1 MRLIPA
7 THRRDAG
14 ILISAR
20 ALRGFIDGLVS
31 TLLPTYFA
39 FIGLNSFHTGA
50 IITATLFGSALLT
63 LLVGL
68 LGHRLQRLTL
78 LHIASAAMIATG
90 IGFASVTWFWMLF
103 IVAII
108 GTINPSSGD
117 VSVFLPT
124 EQALLPATATDEQRT
139 SLFARYTLA
148 GFGAG
153 AIGALFVGVPN
164 VLQRHHVMSEAWSY
178 RTVFLLYSLIG
189 LALYFLYSQLSSQL
203 TSHPIHKSLPLG
215 ESRKKVVSLAILFSL
230 DSFGGG
236 FVVQALI
243 VLWLQHRF
251 ELSLAVTGAIFFWTG
266 LLSGFSGLVAVH
278 IARRIGLVKTMVFT
292 HIPANVFLI
301 TAAFM
306 PNAWLAVACLVFRS
320 ALSQMDVPIRTSYV
334 MAIVT
339 PPERAAA
346 ASLTNV
352 PRSLASALPPLG
364 AGWMLQH
371 STFGW
376 PLIAGGSVKIIY
388 DLLLLYKFRNVLPPE
403 EMFTT

>member
-1 MRLIPA
+1 MHLIPA
-7 THRRDAG
+7 IHRRDAG

-50 IITATLFGSALLT
+50 IITATLFGAALLT

-68 LGHRLQRLTL
+68 MGHRLQRLTL

-90 IGFASVTWFWMLF
+90 IGFASVTWFLMLF

-153 AIGALFVGVPN
+153 AIGALFVGIPN
-164 VLQRHHVMSEAWSY
+164 VLHRHHVMSEAWSY

-189 LALYFLYSQLSSQL
+189 LALYFLYSQLSPQL
-203 TSHPIHKSLPLG
+203 ASHPVHKSLPLG

-376 PLIAGGSVKIIY
+376 PLVAGGSIKIIY

>member
-7 THRRDAG
+7 IHRRDAG

-63 LLVGL
+63 LIVGL

-153 AIGALFVGVPN
+153 AIGALFVGIPN
-164 VLQRHHVMSEAWSY
+164 VLHRHHVMSEAWSY

-189 LALYFLYSQLSSQL
+189 LALYFLYSQLSPQL
-203 TSHPIHKSLPLG
+203 ASHPVHKSLPLG

>member
-7 THRRDAG
+7 VHRRDAG

-78 LHIASAAMIATG
+78 LHIASGAMIATG
-90 IGFASVTWFWMLF
+90 IGFASVTWFWLLF
-103 IVAII
+103 VVAII

-124 EQALLPATATDEQRT
+124 EQALLPATTSDEQRT

-153 AIGALFVGVPN
+153 AIGALFVGVPSA
-164 VLQRHHVMSEAWSY
+164 LTRHHVMSASWSY
-178 RTVFLLYSLIG
+178 RAVFILYSLVG
-189 LALYFLYSQLSSQL
+189 LVLYFLYSKLSPQLAA
-203 TSHPIHKSLPLG
+203 HPVHQSLPLG

-236 FVVQALI
+236 FVVQALV

-251 ELSLAVTGAIFFWTG
+251 ELSLVITGAVFFWTG

-278 IARRIGLVKTMVFT
+278 IARHIGLVRTMVFT
-292 HIPANVFLI
+292 HIPANIFLI

-306 PNAWLAVACLVFRS
+306 PNVWLSVTFLILRS

-352 PRSLASALPPLG
+352 PRSLASAFPPLV
-364 AGWMLQH
+364 AGFMLQR

-376 PLIAGGSVKIIY
+376 PLVAGGSIKIIY

-403 EMFTT
+403 EIFTT

>member
-7 THRRDAG
+7 IHRRDAG

-68 LGHRLQRLTL
+68 MGHRLQRLTL

-90 IGFASVTWFWMLF
+90 IGFASVTWFLMLF

-153 AIGALFVGVPN
+153 AIGALFVGIPN
-164 VLQRHHVMSEAWSY
+164 VFHRHHVMSEAWSY

-189 LALYFLYSQLSSQL
+189 LALYFLYSQLSPQL
-203 TSHPIHKSLPLG
+203 ASHPVHKSLPLG

-306 PNAWLAVACLVFRS
+306 PKAWLAVACLVFRS

-376 PLIAGGSVKIIY
+376 PLIAGGSIKIIY

>member
-7 THRRDAG
+7 IHRRDAG

-63 LLVGL
+63 LIVGL

-153 AIGALFVGVPN
+153 AIGALFVGIPN
-164 VLQRHHVMSEAWSY
+164 VLHRHHVMSEAWSY

-189 LALYFLYSQLSSQL
+189 LALYFLYSQLSPQL
-203 TSHPIHKSLPLG
+203 ASHPVHKSLPLG

-306 PNAWLAVACLVFRS
+306 PNAWLAVACLVCRS

-376 PLIAGGSVKIIY
+376 PLIAGGSIKIIY

>member
-7 THRRDAG
+7 IHRRDAG

-68 LGHRLQRLTL
+68 MGHRLQRLTL

-90 IGFASVTWFWMLF
+90 IGFASVTWFLMLF

-153 AIGALFVGVPN
+153 AIGALFVGIPN
-164 VLQRHHVMSEAWSY
+164 VLHRHHVMSEAWSY

-189 LALYFLYSQLSSQL
+189 LALYFLYSQLSPQL
-203 TSHPIHKSLPLG
+203 ASHPVHKSLPLG

-243 VLWLQHRF
+243 VLWLQHQF

-306 PNAWLAVACLVFRS
+306 PNAWLAVACLVCRS

-376 PLIAGGSVKIIY
+376 PLIAGGSIKIIY

>member
-1 MRLIPA
+1 VRLIPA
-7 THRRDAG
+7 IHRRDAG

-63 LLVGL
+63 LIVGL

-164 VLQRHHVMSEAWSY
+164 VLQHHHVMSEAWSY

-189 LALYFLYSQLSSQL
+189 LALYFLYSQLSAQL
-203 TSHPIHKSLPLG
+203 ASHPIHKSLPLG

>member
-1 MRLIPA
+1 VRLIPA

-203 TSHPIHKSLPLG
+203 ASHPIHKSLPLG

>member
-7 THRRDAG
+7 VHRRDAG

-20 ALRGFIDGLVS
+20 AFRGFIDGLVS
-31 TLLPTYFA
+31 TLLPTYFV

-78 LHIASAAMIATG
+78 LHIASGAMIATG
-90 IGFASVTWFWMLF
+90 IGFASVTWFWLLF
-103 IVAII
+103 VVAII

-124 EQALLPATATDEQRT
+124 EQALLPATASDEQRT

-153 AIGALFVGVPN
+153 AIGALFVGIPSA
-164 VLQRHHVMSEAWSY
+164 LTRHHVMSASWSY
-178 RTVFLLYSLIG
+178 RTVFILYSLVG
-189 LALYFLYSQLSSQL
+189 LILYSLYSKLSPQLASQPV
-203 TSHPIHKSLPLG
+203 HQSLPLG

-236 FVVQALI
+236 FVVQALV

-251 ELSLAVTGAIFFWTG
+251 QLSLAVTGAVFFWTG

-278 IARRIGLVKTMVFT
+278 IARHIGLVRTMVFT
-292 HIPANVFLI
+292 HIPANIFLI

-306 PNAWLAVACLVFRS
+306 PNVWLAVTFLILRS

-352 PRSLASALPPLG
+352 PRSLASAFPPLV

-376 PLIAGGSVKIIY
+376 PLIAGGSIKIVY

-403 EMFTT
+403 EIFTT

>member
-7 THRRDAG
+7 IHRRDAG

-68 LGHRLQRLTL
+68 MGHRLQRLTL

-153 AIGALFVGVPN
+153 AIGALFVGIPN
-164 VLQRHHVMSEAWSY
+164 VLHRHHVMSEAWSY

-189 LALYFLYSQLSSQL
+189 LALYFLYSQLSPQL
-203 TSHPIHKSLPLG
+203 ASHPVHKSLPLG

>member
-68 LGHRLQRLTL
+68 MGHRLQRLTL

-153 AIGALFVGVPN
+153 AIGALFVGIPN
-164 VLQRHHVMSEAWSY
+164 VLHRHHVMSEAWSY

-189 LALYFLYSQLSSQL
+189 LALYFLYSQLSPQL
-203 TSHPIHKSLPLG
+203 ASHPVHKSLPLG

>member
-7 THRRDAG
+7 IHRRDAG

-68 LGHRLQRLTL
+68 MGHRLQRLTL

-90 IGFASVTWFWMLF
+90 IGFASVTWFLMLF

-153 AIGALFVGVPN
+153 AIGALFVGIPN
-164 VLQRHHVMSEAWSY
+164 VLHRHHVMSEAWSY

-189 LALYFLYSQLSSQL
+189 LA
-203 TSHPIHKSLPLG
+203 
-215 ESRKKVVSLAILFSL
+215 
-230 DSFGGG
+230 
-236 FVVQALI
+236 QAADG
-243 VLWLQHRF
+243 R
-251 ELSLAVTGAIFFWTG
+251 G
-266 LLSGFSGLVAVH
+266 SGQRSVREDTQRHARGSG
-278 IARRIGLVKTMVFT
+278 
-292 HIPANVFLI
+292 
-301 TAAFM
+301 
-306 PNAWLAVACLVFRS
+306 
-320 ALSQMDVPIRTSYV
+320 
-334 MAIVT
+334 
-339 PPERAAA
+339 
-346 ASLTNV
+346 
-352 PRSLASALPPLG
+352 
-364 AGWMLQH
+364 
-371 STFGW
+371 
-376 PLIAGGSVKIIY
+376 
-388 DLLLLYKFRNVLPPE
+388 
-403 EMFTT
+403 

>member
-7 THRRDAG
+7 IHRRDAG
-14 ILISAR
+14 ILITAR

-31 TLLPTYFA
+31 TILPTYFA
-39 FIGLNSFHTGA
+39 FIGFNSFHTGA

-63 LLVGL
+63 LLVGFM
-68 LGHRLQRLTL
+68 GHHLQRLTL
-78 LHIASAAMIATG
+78 LHIACAAMIATG
-90 IGFASVTWFWMLF
+90 IGFASITWFWILL
-103 IVAII
+103 IVAVI

-153 AIGALFVGVPN
+153 AIGALFVGMPN
-164 VLQRHHVMSEAWSY
+164 VLHRHHVMSESWSY
-178 RTVFLLYSLIG
+178 RTIFILYSLLGLVLYLLYSKLSPQ
-189 LALYFLYSQLSSQL
+189 LA
-203 TSHPIHKSLPLG
+203 SHPIHQSLPLG
-215 ESRKKVVSLAILFSL
+215 ESRKKVVSLAVLFSL

-236 FVVQALI
+236 FVVQALV

-251 ELSLAVTGAIFFWTG
+251 QLSLAVTGAVFFWTG
-266 LLSGFSGLVAVH
+266 MMSGFSGLVAVH
-278 IARRIGLVKTMVFT
+278 IARHIGLVRTMVFT
-292 HIPANVFLI
+292 HIPANIFLI
-301 TAAFM
+301 SAAFM
-306 PNAWLAVACLVFRS
+306 PNVWLAVTCLILRS

-376 PLIAGGSVKIIY
+376 PLIAGGSIKIIY

-403 EMFTT
+403 ELFTT

>member
-7 THRRDAG
+7 IHRRDAG

-63 LLVGL
+63 LIVGL

-164 VLQRHHVMSEAWSY
+164 VLQHHHVMSEAWSY

-189 LALYFLYSQLSSQL
+189 LALYFLYSQLSAQL
-203 TSHPIHKSLPLG
+203 ASHPIHKSLPLG

>member
-7 THRRDAG
+7 IHRRDAG
-14 ILISAR
+14 ILVAAR

-31 TLLPTYFA
+31 TILPTYFA
-39 FIGLNSFHTGA
+39 FIGFNSFHTGA

-68 LGHRLQRLTL
+68 MGHRLQRLTL

-164 VLQRHHVMSEAWSY
+164 VLQHHHVMSEAWSY

-189 LALYFLYSQLSSQL
+189 LALYFLYSQLSAQL
-203 TSHPIHKSLPLG
+203 ASHPIHKSLPLG